1 MPHLYK
7 NPKSPLSHNWIP
19 FLALLLPVT
28 LFGIFIYRYN
38 LNANRNYIDQMRLY
52 SFQQASTQ
60 LGYIFEHFK
69 GMASDMSSAP
79 VPSDS
84 MDTAALLSQEQAL
97 SGKLGDF
104 EKQAIVESEAF
115 YYVRGDASLYNSSEQ
130 KTYAQFEEEY
140 IHHSFTFAS
149 FFSRLN
155 QVTTPYILRI
165 PPKDPEV
172 NGGLIAIICPLAVT
186 SGIPKANV
194 FFLIREEALNEKFEN
209 YFGDSQGKLCVY
221 TSNLNLVLSQNH
233 PSASV
238 EDLLQYKGIGLIS
251 RPEDKEVVLRQI
263 TADNE
268 LTIVSVMPR
277 QEFYQDLRVSQGM
290 LILLII
296 LMVSCCLLIA
306 AFGVKYTYR
315 PLRRL
320 AQDILGPDGLHDHK
334 NEIEL
339 IRNAFDTS
347 QERSRNLMEQLNSQ
361 NHMLSSQ
368 FVIRLISGKFQN
380 LEEIHYHARCFGMA
394 ANRQYWIVMQLVASP
409 FPSSRQMIDRLLEE
423 SQSFEAP
430 GAICLFSE
438 YLQHPGVCYL
448 FHFDCNGDVQEFCT
462 GIAEQLCRF
471 VCSRGLTAF
480 RIGVGMPCT
489 DPMEVKRSSYE
500 ADAAMEGSSA
510 YNEQHLSF
518 YHPEQS
524 PPAEDFCLPPME
536 KSILAAGIS
545 RGDTE
550 VSLHALQALIDYIET
565 SAQSFLLVRLLC
577 SELSNLLLR
586 LAQENRI
593 SYRQNNWTELVAY
606 HDLNSFRCSAQEL
619 TENLCIQILK
629 RRELDNT
636 LQKSEVL
643 SFIAQNFTRDDF
655 SLDLTADS
663 LNLTKAKI
671 SAILKEDIGM
681 GFPQYISLLRINE
694 VKRQLVETQHPIQ
707 EIIRNTGYLDV
718 SNFIRRFKTLE
729 GMTPGQYRNLH
740 QKN

>member
-1 MPHLYK
+1 M
-7 NPKSPLSHNWIP
+7 LS
-19 FLALLLPVT
+19 
-28 LFGIFIYRYN
+28 
-38 LNANRNYIDQMRLY
+38 D
-52 SFQQASTQ
+52 
-60 LGYIFEHFK
+60 K
-69 GMASDMSSAP
+69 
-79 VPSDS
+79 
-84 MDTAALLSQEQAL
+84 LS
-97 SGKLGDF
+97 DF
-104 EKQAIVESEAF
+104 EKQAVVESKAF
-115 YYVRGDASLYNSSEQ
+115 YYVRGDPALYSSSEQ
-130 KTYAQFEEEY
+130 KTYSQFEREY
-140 IHHSFTFAS
+140 VNHSFTFVS

-165 PPKDPEV
+165 PPNDPDLG
-172 NGGLIAIICPLAVT
+172 GGLIAIICPLAA
-186 SGIPKANV
+186 SNGIPKADV
-194 FFLIREEALNEKFEN
+194 FFLIREEALNEKFED
-209 YFGDSQGKLCVY
+209 YFGDSQGELCVY
-221 TSNLNLVLSQNH
+221 TSSLNLVLSKNH
-233 PSASV
+233 PSSSV
-238 EDLLQYKGIGLIS
+238 DDLLQYKGIGLIS

-268 LTIVSVMPR
+268 LIIVSVMPR
-277 QEFYQDLRVSQGM
+277 KEFYQELRITQGM
-290 LILLII
+290 LTLLIT

-306 AFGVKYTYR
+306 VFGVKYTYR
-315 PLRRL
+315 PLRQL
-320 AQDILGPDGLHDHK
+320 AQDILGPEGLHDRK

-347 QERSRNLMEQLNSQ
+347 QERSRNLMQQLNSQ

-380 LEEIHYHARCFGMA
+380 LEEIHYHARCFGMT
-394 ANRQYWIVMQLVASP
+394 ANRQYWVVMQLVTSP
-409 FPSSRQMIDRLLEE
+409 FPSSRQMIDKLLEE
-423 SQSFEAP
+423 SQSFEIP
-430 GAICLFSE
+430 EAICLFSE
-438 YLQHPGVCYL
+438 FLQHPGVCYL
-448 FHFDCNGDVQEFCT
+448 FHFDCDRDVQDFCAE
-462 GIAEQLCRF
+462 IAKQLCSF
-471 VCSRGLTAF
+471 VRSQGLTAF
-480 RIGVGMPCT
+480 RIGIGMPCT

-500 ADAAMEGSSA
+500 ADAAMEGSSSFS
-510 YNEQHLSF
+510 EQHLCF

-536 KSILAAGIS
+536 KSMLAAGIS

-550 VSLHALQALIDYIET
+550 VSIHALYTLIDYIET

-586 LAQENRI
+586 LAQENHI
-593 SYRQNNWTELVAY
+593 SYRQNNWTEPVAY
-606 HDLNSFRCSAQEL
+606 HDLHSFRCSAQEL
-619 TENLCIQILK
+619 TENLCSQILK

-636 LQKSEVL
+636 SQKNEVL

-694 VKRQLVETQHPIQ
+694 VKRLLVETQQPIQ
-707 EIIRNTGYLDV
+707 EIIRSTGYLDV

-729 GMTPGQYRNLH
+729 GMTPGQYRSLH